1 MHVSRPKSADITI
14 QLNWQNIPQ
23 KYDLNSTTCD
33 KAKINPML
41 TTIKYYMYQK
51 TIVKLYEAQLTNQS
65 TWLNTAGQGH
75 TKNQGVK
82 MATKVTKVFIKL
94 AFN

>member
-1 MHVSRPKSADITI
+1 MHVRRPKSADITI
-14 QLNWQNIPQ
+14 QLHWQNIPQ
-23 KYDLNSTTCD
+23 KYDLNSTTCN

-41 TTIKYYMYQK
+41 TTIKYIMYQK
-51 TIVKLYEAQLTNQS
+51 IFVKLYEAYLANQP

-82 MATKVTKVFIKL
+82 MASKVTQVFIKL